1 MEACK
6 GTQQRPENFNG
17 ETQKIASISMQS
29 GEGPTHDHRSTAT
42 F

>member
-1 MEACK
+1 MEARK
-6 GTQQRPENFNG
+6 GTQQRPKDFNG
-17 ETQKIASISMQS
+17 ENQKIASISMQS